1 MGLLRN
7 RYTGPILAFFM
18 ELKKCGT
25 SDYIYYNFFAK
36 NCKFETKRG
45 KFRNLY
51 KPSISISPSAEL
63 TIRDAFEVN
72 TAYPKNSQKKAV
84 LTMEAHSKLRVT
96 ESFQVYYDGEIWLY
110 PNAELTLGA
119 GYMNAGAQIRCKE
132 RITIGDNCAIARNV
146 LIMDFDA
153 HRITYTDGTTNRVTA
168 PITIGNS
175 VWIGAGAT
183 ILKGVTIGDNAI
195 IGAGS
200 VVTKDVK
207 ANTIVAGN
215 PARVIREHRQ
225 WC

>member
-1 MGLLRN
+1 MRFIRN
-7 RYTGPILAFFM
+7 RYVQGICLFFSD
-18 ELKKCGT
+18 LRKCGIK
-25 SDYIYYNFFAK
+25 DYLHYNYVNK
-36 NCKFETKRG
+36 NRKSPSKNG
-45 KFRNLY
+45 KIRNLY
-51 KPSISISPSAEL
+51 KPAVSISPTAEMVL
-63 TIRDAFEVN
+63 SGVFELN
-72 TAYPKNSQKKAV
+72 TAYPRHSMKKAV
-84 LTMEAHSKLRVT
+84 LTLEDGAKLRVT
-96 ESFQVYYDGEIWLY
+96 DAFQMYYDGEIWLY
-110 PNAELTLGA
+110 PNAELILGA

-132 RITIGDNCAIARNV
+132 RITIGNNCAIARNV

-153 HRITYTDGTTNRVTA
+153 HKITYMDGTTNRVTA

-215 PARVIREHRQ
+215 PARVIREHQ
-225 WC
+225 GWC

>member
-1 MGLLRN
+1 
-7 RYTGPILAFFM
+7 M
-18 ELKKCGT
+18 EDC
-25 SDYIYYNFFAK
+25 
-36 NCKFETKRG
+36 
-45 KFRNLY
+45 
-51 KPSISISPSAEL
+51 
-63 TIRDAFEVN
+63 
-72 TAYPKNSQKKAV
+72 
-84 LTMEAHSKLRVT
+84 SKLRIT
-96 ESFQVYYDGEIWLY
+96 GTFHEYYDGEIWVY
-110 PNAELTLGA
+110 PNAELILGD

-153 HRITYTDGTTNRVTA
+153 HTITYMDGTTNRITA
-168 PITIGNS
+168 PITIGKN

-183 ILKGVTIGDNAI
+183 ILKGITIGDNAV

-215 PARVIREHRQ
+215 PARVIREHRG